1 MYSFQSPSLT
11 SDSEIFCPNC
21 IKPINLSIFNKNNNN
36 NDVSMEIEIDE
47 FTKLTCPKCSF
58 QFSFLYC
65 EICKQKIFMKIHPNS
80 ENIKYNG
87 LNGYNIKC
95 TSESCNKIFY
105 FTVCSKCNKPQKIS
119 RYIKEGDI
127 IECIFCKFQY
137 IQAHIPIKYSTE
149 VINIEN
155 NQIYHNFPNGLILTI
170 ANKVKYQKINCYY
183 CLRPIVFSS
192 DKNHLNKYIE
202 SQQVE
207 CPYSDCKQI
216 FNRIICLSCNNKIY
230 IDDGFYDMGSLIECN
245 NDKCKDQFG
254 KIFCPHCKRVNT
266 CKKKFKLGLIQCG
279 FENCQQKSNMVNCI
293 FCKKLNIFNLNIN
306 INGKMIKCGYCKK
319 KFNVVLC
326 PSCKK
331 INPFPLADFAFGKI
345 YKCQYLSCMKN
356 FQFIICPKCL
366 NYSFGDESSE
376 GQKMKCGKCQIRFI
390 NFGCPFCKS
399 SIIIY
404 NSSFIIGKMVRC
416 PNEKCRKIYSFIN
429 CSKCQKL
436 IFSQENENLIGKFVV
451 CPYQSCNSST
461 VSIICPLCKTNIQYP
476 NIKKGIAEGQDIKC
490 EKCKKI
496 YKFHNN
502 NEFCSSEIIYLKE
515 YEGNKIDY
523 GVGEVD
529 DNYLSIAELFSGF
542 CENKNISILQRFSTF
557 SNLNKQVCFEDKKIT
572 FKDCIICHN
581 SIRESV
587 FYPCGHRCTC
597 YNCAVIAFAVTK
609 KCPKC
614 KKDASCIIK
623 KVYE

>member
-65 EICKQKIFMKIHPNS
+65 EICKQKIFMKIHQNS

-216 FNRIICLSCNNKIY
+216 FNRIICLSCNNKIW
-230 IDDGFYDMGSLIECN
+230 
-245 NDKCKDQFG
+245 
-254 KIFCPHCKRVNT
+254 
-266 CKKKFKLGLIQCG
+266 
-279 FENCQQKSNMVNCI
+279 
-293 FCKKLNIFNLNIN
+293 
-306 INGKMIKCGYCKK
+306 
-319 KFNVVLC
+319 
-326 PSCKK
+326 
-331 INPFPLADFAFGKI
+331 
-345 YKCQYLSCMKN
+345 
-356 FQFIICPKCL
+356 
-366 NYSFGDESSE
+366 
-376 GQKMKCGKCQIRFI
+376 
-390 NFGCPFCKS
+390 
-399 SIIIY
+399 
-404 NSSFIIGKMVRC
+404 
-416 PNEKCRKIYSFIN
+416 
-429 CSKCQKL
+429 
-436 IFSQENENLIGKFVV
+436 
-451 CPYQSCNSST
+451 
-461 VSIICPLCKTNIQYP
+461 
-476 NIKKGIAEGQDIKC
+476 
-490 EKCKKI
+490 
-496 YKFHNN
+496 
-502 NEFCSSEIIYLKE
+502 
-515 YEGNKIDY
+515 
-523 GVGEVD
+523 
-529 DNYLSIAELFSGF
+529 
-542 CENKNISILQRFSTF
+542 IL
-557 SNLNKQVCFEDKKIT
+557 
-572 FKDCIICHN
+572 
-581 SIRESV
+581 
-587 FYPCGHRCTC
+587 
-597 YNCAVIAFAVTK
+597 
-609 KCPKC
+609 
-614 KKDASCIIK
+614 
-623 KVYE
+623 